1 MSMTNAAEQAF
12 LDLFFINTNWANIG
26 DATGL
31 QGSSA
36 NGSFYISLHTAD
48 PGEAGNQTTNETNYT
63 NYSRVAVTRDNTSWT
78 RAASTISN
86 LSKITF
92 PQCTGGSSIITHF
105 GIGTSSTST
114 GNLLM
119 KGALSASISVS
130 NNIQPEFVAGA
141 LTASVD

>member
-48 PGEAGNQTTNETNYT
+48 PGEAGDQTTNETNYT

-86 LSKITF
+86 LAKITF